1 MVRCLPSRSRHA
13 IEPDTQDWTWVLD
26 RPCPECGYVAGDV
39 DPADL
44 GRRLRDNAAQWPGV
58 LADPDAGRRP
68 RDGVWSATE
77 YACHVR
83 DVHRVFAAR
92 VRLMLE
98 HDDPAFDNWDQD
110 ATAVAER
117 YDLADP
123 AEVGPAL
130 VAAAGEVAAV
140 YDGVQAAGWDRTG
153 HRSNGSS
160 FTVVLAGPLP
170 PPRRRPPPRGRAR
183 GRVAT
188 VVVVIPDRGAA
199 ARKMRAS
206 QGRPGR

>member
-1 MVRCLPSRSRHA
+1 M
-13 IEPDTQDWTWVLD
+13 LD

-130 VAAAGEVAAV
+130 GAAAGEVAAL
-140 YDGVQAAGWDRTG
+140 YDAVPDAAWGRTG
-153 HRSNGSS
+153 RRSNGST
-160 FTVVLAGPLP
+160 FTVVSLGRYHLHDVVHHLADVLGDGSLP
-170 PPRRRPPPRGRAR
+170 
-183 GRVAT
+183 
-188 VVVVIPDRGAA
+188 
-199 ARKMRAS
+199 S
-206 QGRPGR
+206 SS